1 MRVELS
7 KMCFVKLFLHL
18 HDKIQ
23 KKSSKEMF
31 VFSKADSKSSLD
43 KPFISSKN

>member
-7 KMCFVKLFLHL
+7 KMCFVKPFLHL
-18 HDKIQ
+18 YDKIQ
-23 KKSSKEMF
+23 KKSLKGKLA
-31 VFSKADSKSSLD
+31 FSKADSKSSLD